1 MEYFTPSTGGL
12 QRFLV
17 FFLEKLRRILFSR
30 GVTSVIPFVKRVRSA
45 FLQWIAAP
53 EGSQEARRWRR
64 KVRKYLGRHVTGTV
78 LKTAAWRNFLR
89 TVLTALI
96 TSRSLVVPGSLDVLP
111 ITGPSSERDWSRWVK
126 NTKGFWSSLG
136 FGLPDGIKDFQRSS

>member
-53 EGSQEARRWRR
+53 QGSQEARRWRR

-89 TVLTALI
+89 AVLTALI

-111 ITGPSSERDWSRWVK
+111 ITAPSSERD
-126 NTKGFWSSLG
+126 
-136 FGLPDGIKDFQRSS
+136 